1 MVFKGGW
8 EASGMWVWV
17 KKERSEEPKIQ
28 KQGSRTSALLTWI
41 ASVCSPDKKN
51 VCLKEKF
58 ILKTNKIASF
68 EASLV

>member
-8 EASGMWVWV
+8 EASGKWEWV

-41 ASVCSPDKKN
+41 ASVCSPDKKS
-51 VCLKEKF
+51 VC
-58 ILKTNKIASF
+58 
-68 EASLV
+68 